1 MAKKIMVVDDDPV
14 IVKYIVTLLQDN
26 GYATCTA
33 ADGLEAYHML
43 KHEQP
48 DLIALDLEMPEEWGT
63 KFYRRLTKDEKFS
76 SIPVVV
82 ISGLPGR
89 HLSIKKA
96 VGYLAKPFDPGQLLD
111 IIKKTIGP

>member
-33 ADGLEAYHML
+33 ADGVEAYDMI
-43 KHEQP
+43 KRETP
-48 DLIALDLEMPEEWGT
+48 DLITLDLEMAEEWGT
-63 KFYRRLTKDEKFS
+63 KFYRRLTKEEKFS
-76 SIPVVV
+76 NIPVVV

-89 HLSIKKA
+89 HLSIKRA
-96 VGYLAKPFDPGQLLD
+96 VAYLAKPFDPHELVDLV
-111 IIKKTIGP
+111 KKTIGA